1 MTTTPTL
8 SPPTG
13 VRRWAMMA
21 AGTAGSLVYV
31 FALGAIGM
39 ALPHMQGAFSA
50 APDQIAWVV
59 TAFIVA
65 ATLTMAVSGWF
76 SARFGRRRVFLIC
89 IAGFT
94 LSSIFCALADDLM
107 TEVLARALQ
116 GLFAAPLSP
125 LGQAIAI
132 DAFPRERQGFA
143 TSLWALGSLW
153 GSFLGPFAGGY
164 LVELYGW
171 PSIFYVIAASGVVSG
186 VLSWVSLPET
196 PREPER
202 PLDWVGFGALTVFIG
217 ALTLTLSRGERADWF
232 ASTEIVVLAAVALIG
247 LYVFIVH
254 SLTTRRPFLD
264 SRLLRDRNYVVAV
277 TLMFVHGMYNF
288 LPLFVLPLLL
298 NGVMGYPLRTIGVV
312 ISMRAFGVVIGV
324 LLIARLVDKVDP
336 RILVLFGFVCLMIPQ
351 WAMSGWNQDVGWWD
365 ITLAMILQ
373 GIGSGVPFVTISTV
387 AFSTLPTGLRTE
399 GMSFFHLVNSLGIAM
414 GATLIFNLVARFS
427 QASHASLTAHVSPFN
442 ALFRSEVPGQ
452 VWGLG
457 QRTDLAALSAEIA
470 RQSTMIAFNNAFF
483 VSAVIGISVLPLVLL
498 LRVERRS

>member
-1 MTTTPTL
+1 MTAAPTL

-13 VRRWAMMA
+13 IRRWMMLA
-21 AGTAGSLVYV
+21 AGTAGGLVYV

-65 ATLTMAVSGWF
+65 ATLTMAVAGWF

-94 LSSIFCALADDLM
+94 MSSVFCGLADDLM
-107 TEVLARALQ
+107 TEVVARALQ

-143 TSLWALGSLW
+143 ISLWALGSLW

-164 LVELYGW
+164 LIEFFDW
-171 PSIFYVIAASGVVSG
+171 PSVFYAIAASGLVAG

-196 PREPER
+196 PREAER
-202 PLDWVGFGALTVFIG
+202 PLDWVGFGALTTFIG
-217 ALTLTLSRGERADWF
+217 ALTLMLSRGERQDWF
-232 ASTEIVVLAAVALIG
+232 ASTEIVVLGAVTLGG
-247 LYVFIVH
+247 LYIFVVH

-264 SRLLRDRNYVVAV
+264 PRLLRDRNYVVAV
-277 TLMFVHGMYNF
+277 ILMFFQGIYNF

-298 NGVMGYPLRTIGVV
+298 NGVMGYPLRTIGVL
-312 ISMRAFGVVIGV
+312 ISMRAIGVVIGV
-324 LLIARLVDKVDP
+324 SVIARFVDRTDP
-336 RILVLFGFVCLMIPQ
+336 RILVLFGFLCLIAPQ

-365 ITLAMILQ
+365 ITWAMILQ
-373 GIGSGVPFVTISTV
+373 GIGSGVPFVTISAV
-387 AFSTLPTGLRTE
+387 AFSTLPAALRTE
-399 GMSFFHLVNSLGIAM
+399 AMSFVYLINSLGVAM

-427 QASHASLTAHVSPFN
+427 QTSHASLTAHVSPFN
-442 ALFRSEVPGQ
+442 EAFRSESSRQ
-452 VWGLG
+452 VWDLG
-457 QRTDLAALSAEIA
+457 QQADLAALSAEIE
-470 RQSTMIAFNNAFF
+470 RQATMIAFNNAFF
-483 VSAVIGISVLPLVLL
+483 VSAVIGVAVLPLVLL
-498 LRVERRS
+498 LRVRR